1 MPREDNVASFLKWM
15 DAVKPLIKD
24 DTRFLEH
31 TEDFVTVA
39 RDVEDG
45 FLEEVVEK
53 FARRYGLDDKVR
65 EDWSPLQSQL
75 T

>member
-24 DTRFLEH
+24 ETRFLGH
-31 TEDFVTVA
+31 TEDFVTVT
-39 RDVEDG
+39 RDMEDG

-53 FARRYGLDDKVR
+53 FARRYGLGDKGR
-65 EDWSPLQSQL
+65 EG
-75 T
+75 